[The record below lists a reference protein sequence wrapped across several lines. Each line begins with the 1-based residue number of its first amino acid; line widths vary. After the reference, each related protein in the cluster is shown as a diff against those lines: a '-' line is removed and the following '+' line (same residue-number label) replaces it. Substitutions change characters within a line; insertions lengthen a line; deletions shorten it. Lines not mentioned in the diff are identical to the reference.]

1 VENDFRMKTLAAA
14 LILVLLLVCS
24 TAFAQD
30 PAPPSVSGR
39 AIAAGDPTEASERAV
54 TAARPAQPV
63 RPVKPAQP
71 VHKFLDL
78 KNSLAMAAFGAALAG
93 DSYSTQAG
101 LAYPQLRELN
111 PLARPFVSSRAGQIA
126 YSGASFALFG
136 GGLYLAHRT
145 GHHKVERIAP
155 WIVAGW
161 EGFLTGW
168 NLHQVTLVKSGR

>member
-1 VENDFRMKTLAAA
+1 MKNLAAV
-14 LILVLLLVCS
+14 LISVLLLSCAP
-24 TAFAQD
+24 AFAQD
-30 PAPPSVSGR
+30 PGTPAASGGTT
-39 AIAAGDPTEASERAV
+39 ADSDPTAASERPV
-54 TAARPAQPV
+54 TAVQPV
-63 RPVKPAQP
+63 QSVRSVRPAQP

-78 KNSLAMAAFGAALAG
+78 KNSLAMATFGAALAG

-145 GHHKVERIAP
+145 GHHKLERVAP

-161 EGFLTGW
+161 EGFLAGW
-168 NLHQVTLVKSGR
+168 NMHQVALARSGH